1 MPKIVLAI
9 DDDPDILSATETIL
23 QENGFSPILAGNG
36 EEALLVLKKQLP
48 DVVILDIL
56 MPKQSGIKMYQV
68 LKTDK
73 AFKHI
78 PVVIHSGI
86 ARRTFLR
93 SQEALAAFGDDP
105 VPEPEGYLEKPVEPE
120 DLITTI
126 NKFFG

>member
-23 QENGFSPILAGNG
+23 QENGFTPILAQNG
-36 EEALLVLKKQLP
+36 DVALHALKKQLP
-48 DVVILDIL
+48 HVVILDIL
-56 MPKQSGIKMYQV
+56 MPQHSGIKLYQI
-68 LKTDK
+68 LKTDET
-73 AFKHI
+73 FKHL

-120 DLITTI
+120 DLINTI